1 MLSVWGKKKN
11 KKKRYFYIKLENL
24 CISINIIFM
33 EIDITVMG
41 LKQMEK
47 IFLVLCVISTA
58 ASK

>member
-1 MLSVWGKKKN
+1 MV
-11 KKKRYFYIKLENL
+11 